1 MLEIYA
7 PAFAGGREAPAWPQ
21 AWFEPAPKASEV
33 GLTSFT
39 QSPVLDGK
47 GLPPVA
53 ERLPDDPV
61 VVTPLGEPGVYG
73 GIARITTNEWLTF
86 PNVESPLTISAD
98 MRTFMPNLA
107 ESWTVSPD
115 GKVITLK
122 LRKGLKWSDGSP
134 LTSDDF
140 LFVFNDLWMNEE
152 FTPVPPREHLGARA
166 VKIDDLTFSYVFS
179 EPYPLFVLSLIHI
192 SEPTRPY

>member
-1 MLEIYA
+1 MPAMRVRDRLLIPAIAVVMLEIYA

-61 VVTPLGEPGVYG
+61 VVTPLGEPGVG
-73 GIARITTNEWLTF
+73 Q
-86 PNVESPLTISAD
+86 P
-98 MRTFMPNLA
+98 
-107 ESWTVSPD
+107 
-115 GKVITLK
+115 
-122 LRKGLKWSDGSP
+122 
-134 LTSDDF
+134 
-140 LFVFNDLWMNEE
+140 
-152 FTPVPPREHLGARA
+152 
-166 VKIDDLTFSYVFS
+166 
-179 EPYPLFVLSLIHI
+179 
-192 SEPTRPY
+192 